1 MGLIYNYG
9 ISKTGLYAAIA
20 IFFICLILYLIF
32 VIIKSKTKINSR
44 LSRLDSNKSMQEQE
58 QKGFALQ
65 KELDKLDGILKDAE
79 MKIPVNQFLF
89 IILVASIATYVLG
102 FLITKTWLVPI
113 GLLPFPL
120 YFIPDIIITNKRDKI
135 TTRFN
140 TELVLVLRRMSA
152 ITKNDSILRALEDV
166 KDYPV
171 YSEKMRVLL
180 NTIYQHFSYGDSIE
194 EAFRKVAA
202 THPSKLLNLT
212 AISIDINKSL
222 GSDLSLNLH
231 EISMQI
237 QSNMLMKKEAKAIMT
252 QTVMTGRA
260 LSFLPYMILGFLFIY
275 NENYFSDYFAV
286 LSNQFVFALILFVM
300 SIGVFVVAKMSK
312 PPEA

>member
-1 MGLIYNYG
+1 MTG
-9 ISKTGLYAAIA
+9 ISKTGLIAASFV
-20 IFFICLILYLIF
+20 FFITLVSYLIF
-32 VIIKSKTKINSR
+32 IIFKSRNKMNEKI
-44 LSRLDSNKSMQEQE
+44 SRLDSNKKMQDTP
-58 QKGFALQ
+58 KKAFALQ
-65 KELDKLDGILKDAE
+65 EKLDKLSDTLKDAE
-79 MKIPVNQFLF
+79 IKIPANQFLF
-89 IILVASIATYVLG
+89 IILVSSIVTYVAG
-102 FLITKTWLVPI
+102 FILTKTWLVPI
-113 GLLPFPL
+113 GLLPFPI
-120 YFIPDIIITNKRDKI
+120 FFVPDMIITNKKDKI
-135 TTRFN
+135 TVRFN

-194 EAFRKVAA
+194 DAFKKVADN
-202 THPSKLLNLT
+202 HPSKLLKLV

-260 LSFLPYMILGFLFIY
+260 LSFLPYIILGFLFVY
-275 NENYFSDYFAV
+275 NQSYFSDYF
-286 LSNQFVFALILFVM
+286 SSIGNQFVFALILFVM
-300 SIGVFVVAKMSK
+300 SIGVFVVANMSK

>member
-1 MGLIYNYG
+1 MLLSQTGLIAG
-9 ISKTGLYAAIA
+9 VT
-20 IFFICLILYLIF
+20 IFFICLITYLIF
-32 VIIKSKTKINSR
+32 VIIKSKHKMNKKLNRLAINKQYKTEER
-44 LSRLDSNKSMQEQE
+44 KEL
-58 QKGFALQ
+58 ALQ
-65 KELDKLDGILKDAE
+65 TQIDKLAGILKDAE
-79 MKIPVNQFLF
+79 IKTPVNSFLF
-89 IILVASIATYVLG
+89 IILVSSILTYVIG
-102 FLITKTWLVPI
+102 FALTKTWLVPV

-120 YFIPDIIITNKRDKI
+120 YFVPDMIITNKRDKI
-135 TTRFN
+135 VSRFN
-140 TELVLVLRRMSA
+140 MELVLVLRRMSA

-180 NTIYQHFSYGDSIE
+180 NKIYMHFSYGDSIE

-202 THPSKLLNLT
+202 DHPSKLLKLIAT
-212 AISIDINKSL
+212 SIDINKSL

-231 EISMQI
+231 EISTQI

-260 LSFLPYMILGFLFIY
+260 LSFLPYGILSFLFIY
-275 NENYFSDYFAV
+275 NQGYFKDYFA
-286 LSNQFVFALILFVM
+286 SIGNQFIFALILFIM